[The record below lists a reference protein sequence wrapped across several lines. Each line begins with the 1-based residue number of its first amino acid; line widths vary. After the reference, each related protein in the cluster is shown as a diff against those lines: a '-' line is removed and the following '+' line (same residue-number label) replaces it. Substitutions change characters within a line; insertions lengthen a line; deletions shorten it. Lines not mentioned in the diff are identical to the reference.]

1 MCFDRSYLIRGT
13 VKFLAGVVILV
24 LFLFTTPG
32 VSYAEMDTEDAGKT
46 GVILPAVDTP
56 AKPEDAGFWDK
67 TWDYLVNGASI
78 TVGTGLRQAEMTV
91 TRKSDKASGKIAQ
104 RNDQAYFLTYST
116 RPSFIGKSNFGYTFM
131 LNYSHFNMDKQE
143 VAKDVYQDI
152 GTRVRGNFAYVVPTL
167 YYQWG
172 EHRYKGKF
180 VRLGVGLGLGV
191 TTYSGNIILS
201 DGSTVEVSNKA
212 YALTVAESIF
222 LEARYRHW
230 GVILSL
236 AGPSVENDTYKIQVS
251 DVSVNMGYS
260 FYF

>member
-1 MCFDRSYLIRGT
+1 MIKFTARAALLI
-13 VKFLAGVVILV
+13 

-32 VSYAEMDTEDAGKT
+32 VSHAEADKEATSKPAEMSPVPT
-46 GVILPAVDTP
+46 DTP
-56 AKPEDAGFWDK
+56 AKSGDAGFWDK

-91 TRKSDKASGKIAQ
+91 TRKIDGASGKIAQ
-104 RNDQAYFLTYST
+104 RNEQAYFFSYST
-116 RPSFIGKSNFGYTFM
+116 RPSFIRETNFGYTFM
-131 LNYSHFNMDKQE
+131 LNYSHFSMDKQE
-143 VAKDVYQDI
+143 VARDVYQDI
-152 GTRVRGNFAYVVPTL
+152 GTKVRGNFAYVVPTL

-191 TTYSGNIILS
+191 TTYSGTIRLS
-201 DGSTVEVSNKA
+201 DNSIVDVSNKA
-212 YALTVAESIF
+212 YALTIAESIF

-236 AGPSVENDTYKIQVS
+236 AGPSVENDTYKIQVT
-251 DVSVNMGYS
+251 DVSVNLGYS